1 MKRAE
6 WRRELGELVRQAMR
20 TPELEHYFRVKITK
34 PGAQVLI
41 TQLGLF
47 IRHRRDCWAH
57 VSANCPHMSVKQKI
71 LQHEYGEV
79 IKDEYTEH
87 GHMEL
92 IIRQGQALG
101 LTAKEVLEVE
111 PLAMTRATLYA
122 WGWMTREKSW
132 LEGLAALT
140 ITEWANDDRLL
151 QDVGGGL
158 SSRMAKR
165 WMDDLGFGWE
175 QMPNFRVHSQADEDH
190 SDMFL
195 GDFER
200 YAIGEKEA
208 LVYQAAKESI
218 ELLTMFRGGIAA
230 EMEKLTKDG

>member
-1 MKRAE
+1 MKQAE
-6 WRRELGELVRQAMR
+6 WRHELGELVRQAMR
-20 TPELEHYFRVKITK
+20 SPELDHYFRVKISK

-47 IRHRRDCWAH
+47 IHHRRDCWAH

-79 IKDEYTEH
+79 IKDEYAEH

-92 IIRQGQALG
+92 IIRQGKALG
-101 LTAKEVLEVE
+101 LTAEEVLNVE
-111 PLAMTRATLYA
+111 PLPATRATLYA
-122 WGWMTREKSW
+122 WAWMTREKSW
-132 LEGLAALT
+132 LEGLASLT

-151 QDVGGGL
+151 HDLGGGL

-165 WMDDLGFGWE
+165 WMDDLGFTWE
-175 QMPNFRVHSQADEDH
+175 QMPNFKVHSQADEEH

-195 GDFER
+195 EEFEK
-200 YAIGEKEA
+200 YATAEKEKQ
-208 LVYQAAKESI
+208 VYQAAQESM
-218 ELLTMFRGGIAA
+218 ELLKIFRYGIAK
-230 EMEKLTKDG
+230 EMERLS